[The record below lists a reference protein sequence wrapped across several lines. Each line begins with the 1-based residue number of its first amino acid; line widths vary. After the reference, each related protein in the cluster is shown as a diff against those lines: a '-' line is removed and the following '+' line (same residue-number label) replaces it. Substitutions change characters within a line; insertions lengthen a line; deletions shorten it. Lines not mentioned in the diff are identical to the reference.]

1 MESLLRLNLDKTA
14 FTATLSQENGKSSTA
29 TLRFYPV
36 DIEVLFSASP
46 FMKGSEQS
54 KRFSYIAPTK
64 QISVSFAAASNQ
76 TAEPSGGA
84 SEAAL
89 VPEVVVPLPPELR
102 NTNCFVEAEYDG
114 KTQHQTLFSNT
125 LHVTIY
131 QHTGRLFVRHAV
143 SQMPLPRVYVKV
155 YSRPSSSAG
164 KGTFVK
170 DGFTDLRG
178 CFDYASVNKESS
190 ANSET
195 SNTTFSILILS
206 NEFGSDVQEVAA
218 PANH

>member
-1 MESLLRLNLDKTA
+1 MLFDQLLEQIEEIDTLYLRTPASSASSSSHPDLVADAAGDVLEDDVEREAKRQQKLRKSQRVESLLRLNLDKTA

-114 KTQHQTLFSNT
+114 KTFT
-125 LHVTIY
+125 
-131 QHTGRLFVRHAV
+131 HTTRSPALLSFPHPAMAV
-143 SQMPLPRVYVKV
+143 HS
-155 YSRPSSSAG
+155 
-164 KGTFVK
+164 T
-170 DGFTDLRG
+170 
-178 CFDYASVNKESS
+178 CN
-190 ANSET
+190 
-195 SNTTFSILILS
+195 
-206 NEFGSDVQEVAA
+206 
-218 PANH
+218 